1 MHNENRAAT
10 ISLVVA
16 CTLALVA
23 AAGAQEPNS
32 VAKIGAKFPDFS
44 GQWTRIPVPGLT
56 GQPSY
61 DPTKSWGKGQQAPLT
76 AEYQAVLEANLRDQA
91 NGGHGGLV
99 GWTCK
104 PYGMPM
110 MMYGFTPVEF
120 VVTPKTT
127 YVLINLLDTMRR
139 IYTDK
144 RGWPEFAE
152 PSFGGYSIGQWVDQD
167 GDGVYDVLEV
177 ETRNF
182 KGPRFF
188 DEAGIPLHTDNEFV
202 FKERIYLDKAD
213 PNILHDEIT
222 AIDHALTRPW
232 TVTRNYRRVASDRPV
247 WLEFNCN
254 ENNPHVLIGGD
265 NYYLSADGL
274 LMPARKDQAPPD
286 LRYFKQPRK

>member
-1 MHNENRAAT
+1 MLNCSLFAAT
-10 ISLVVA
+10 VRI
-16 CTLALVA
+16 
-23 AAGAQEPNS
+23 AAGAAMLAGALAGAQAADEP
-32 VAKIGAKFPDFS
+32 KYPDFS
-44 GQWTRIPVPGLT
+44 GQWARIPTPGVT

-61 DPTKSWGKGQQAPLT
+61 DPTKSWGRGQQAPLT
-76 AEYQAVLEANLRDQA
+76 PEYQAILDANLKDQE
-91 NGGHGGLV
+91 NGGHGGLI

-110 MMYGFTPVEF
+110 MMYGFTPMEF

-127 YVLINLLDTMRR
+127 YVLINLLDTFRR
-139 IYTDK
+139 INTDK
-144 RGWPEFAE
+144 RSWPENVE
-152 PSFGGYSIGQWVDQD
+152 PAYQGYSIGQWIDQD

-177 ETRNF
+177 ETRDF

-188 DEAGIPLHTDNEFV
+188 DESGVPLNTDNESV

-213 PNILHDEIT
+213 PSILHDEIT

-232 TVTRNYRRVASDRPV
+232 TVTRNYRRVNSDKPV

-265 NYYLSADGL
+265 NFYLSADGL

-286 LRYFKQPRK
+286 LKYFKRPARRPE